1 MFSLCVVCDGGS
13 EGAENAKQE
22 AMVAG
27 FSPGLPGK
35 GKNLW
40 RRRD

>member
-1 MFSLCVVCDGGS
+1 VLSLCVVCDAGS

-22 AMVAG
+22 ATVTG

-35 GKNLW
+35 VKYLW